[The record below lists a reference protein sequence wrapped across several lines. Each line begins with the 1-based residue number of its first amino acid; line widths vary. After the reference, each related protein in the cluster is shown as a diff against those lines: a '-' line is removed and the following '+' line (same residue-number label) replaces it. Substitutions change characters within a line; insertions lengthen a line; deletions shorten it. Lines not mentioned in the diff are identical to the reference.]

1 LSLKTI
7 SRGGANPGS
16 QEPGFLLSE
25 SSLAMGTFSSAILI
39 FENLQA
45 ELLLL
50 DLFSNT
56 GKIHFL

>member
-1 LSLKTI
+1 M
-7 SRGGANPGS
+7 GVANPGS

-25 SSLAMGTFSSAILI
+25 SSLAMSTFCSSISI